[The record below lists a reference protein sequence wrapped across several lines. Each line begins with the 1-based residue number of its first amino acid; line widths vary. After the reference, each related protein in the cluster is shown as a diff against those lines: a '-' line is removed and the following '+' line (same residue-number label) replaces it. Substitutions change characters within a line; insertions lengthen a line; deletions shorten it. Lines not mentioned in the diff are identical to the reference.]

1 MLVLPFR
8 SLQGDPD
15 ERECE
20 LNAPNTRSE
29 KVSGVSLVR
38 KIKSVSFFLNLLS
51 NQRCQRCYNRPS
63 LSGTDGC

>member
-1 MLVLPFR
+1 MLEIQKLMLVLPFR

-38 KIKSVSFFLNLLS
+38 KIKSVSFF
-51 NQRCQRCYNRPS
+51 
-63 LSGTDGC
+63 